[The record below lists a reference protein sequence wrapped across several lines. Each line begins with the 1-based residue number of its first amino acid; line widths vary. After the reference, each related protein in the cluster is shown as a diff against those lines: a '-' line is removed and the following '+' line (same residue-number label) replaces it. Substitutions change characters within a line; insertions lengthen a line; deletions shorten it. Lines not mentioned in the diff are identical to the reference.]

1 MKSIVEVI
9 YITGVFCCGKGIFLL
24 GYQRVKAILIV
35 WVSRNELAGELV
47 DSTVQKVELST
58 RVFVHKL
65 CMDRCM
71 GLSTSF
77 TNTKCRKN

>member
-1 MKSIVEVI
+1 
-9 YITGVFCCGKGIFLL
+9 
-24 GYQRVKAILIV
+24 V
-35 WVSRNELAGELV
+35 WVSMDEIAGELV

-65 CMDRCM
+65 SMDSYW

-77 TNTKCRKN
+77 TNTECRKN